1 MGTFK
6 DLLAWQK
13 SLTLAKKVYQVTGN
27 FPTEERFGLV
37 NQMRRCAVSIPSNIA
52 EGYGRGS
59 DKELLRFLYVALG
72 SSNELET
79 QLILSLELSFM
90 KEEDYIL
97 RKVGTENSFRVPEGY
112 FEGLTSDIMNKLPE
126 KEKPAFVQK
135 EPTMWDKVKPWLYMA
150 AMFAGAALIIR
161 VASADRQPA
170 SNADYVAAEETDK
183 EMQYINEVVD
193 NSMLDDYSLYVYLS
207 DMEAE

>member
-59 DKELLRFLYVALG
+59 VKELLRFLYVALG

-90 KEEDYIL
+90 KEEDSRMLQGLNTEVNKMIL
-97 RKVGTENSFRVPEGY
+97 SLIYRRKNGLDKNSR
-112 FEGLTSDIMNKLPE
+112 T
-126 KEKPAFVQK
+126 
-135 EPTMWDKVKPWLYMA
+135 
-150 AMFAGAALIIR
+150 
-161 VASADRQPA
+161 
-170 SNADYVAAEETDK
+170 
-183 EMQYINEVVD
+183 
-193 NSMLDDYSLYVYLS
+193 
-207 DMEAE
+207 

>member
-59 DKELLRFLYVALG
+59 DKELLQFLYVALG

-90 KEEDYIL
+90 KEEDSRMLQGLNTEVNKMIL
-97 RKVGTENSFRVPEGY
+97 SLIYRRKNGLDKNSR
-112 FEGLTSDIMNKLPE
+112 T
-126 KEKPAFVQK
+126 
-135 EPTMWDKVKPWLYMA
+135 
-150 AMFAGAALIIR
+150 
-161 VASADRQPA
+161 
-170 SNADYVAAEETDK
+170 
-183 EMQYINEVVD
+183 
-193 NSMLDDYSLYVYLS
+193 
-207 DMEAE
+207 

>member
-52 EGYGRGS
+52 EGYGQGS

-90 KEEDYIL
+90 KEEDSRMLQGLNTEVNKMIL
-97 RKVGTENSFRVPEGY
+97 SLIYRRKNGLDKNSR
-112 FEGLTSDIMNKLPE
+112 T
-126 KEKPAFVQK
+126 
-135 EPTMWDKVKPWLYMA
+135 
-150 AMFAGAALIIR
+150 
-161 VASADRQPA
+161 
-170 SNADYVAAEETDK
+170 
-183 EMQYINEVVD
+183 
-193 NSMLDDYSLYVYLS
+193 
-207 DMEAE
+207 

>member
-27 FPTEERFGLV
+27 FPTEERFGVV

-90 KEEDYIL
+90 KEEDSRMLQGLNTEVNKMIL
-97 RKVGTENSFRVPEGY
+97 SLIYRRKNGLDKNSR
-112 FEGLTSDIMNKLPE
+112 T
-126 KEKPAFVQK
+126 
-135 EPTMWDKVKPWLYMA
+135 
-150 AMFAGAALIIR
+150 
-161 VASADRQPA
+161 
-170 SNADYVAAEETDK
+170 
-183 EMQYINEVVD
+183 
-193 NSMLDDYSLYVYLS
+193 
-207 DMEAE
+207 

>member
-90 KEEDYIL
+90 KEEDSRMLQGLNTEVNKIIL
-97 RKVGTENSFRVPEGY
+97 SLIYRRKNGLDKNSR
-112 FEGLTSDIMNKLPE
+112 T
-126 KEKPAFVQK
+126 
-135 EPTMWDKVKPWLYMA
+135 
-150 AMFAGAALIIR
+150 
-161 VASADRQPA
+161 
-170 SNADYVAAEETDK
+170 
-183 EMQYINEVVD
+183 
-193 NSMLDDYSLYVYLS
+193 
-207 DMEAE
+207 

>member
-13 SLTLAKKVYQVTGN
+13 SLTLAKKVYQLTGN

-90 KEEDYIL
+90 KEEDSRMLQGLNTEVNKMIL
-97 RKVGTENSFRVPEGY
+97 SLIYRRKNGLDKNSR
-112 FEGLTSDIMNKLPE
+112 T
-126 KEKPAFVQK
+126 
-135 EPTMWDKVKPWLYMA
+135 
-150 AMFAGAALIIR
+150 
-161 VASADRQPA
+161 
-170 SNADYVAAEETDK
+170 
-183 EMQYINEVVD
+183 
-193 NSMLDDYSLYVYLS
+193 
-207 DMEAE
+207 

>member
-37 NQMRRCAVSIPSNIA
+37 NQMRRCAASIPSNIA

-90 KEEDYIL
+90 KEEDSRMLQGLNTEVNKMIL
-97 RKVGTENSFRVPEGY
+97 SLIYRRKNGLDKNSR
-112 FEGLTSDIMNKLPE
+112 T
-126 KEKPAFVQK
+126 
-135 EPTMWDKVKPWLYMA
+135 
-150 AMFAGAALIIR
+150 
-161 VASADRQPA
+161 
-170 SNADYVAAEETDK
+170 
-183 EMQYINEVVD
+183 
-193 NSMLDDYSLYVYLS
+193 
-207 DMEAE
+207 

>member
-79 QLILSLELSFM
+79 QLILSLELSFI
-90 KEEDYIL
+90 KEEDSRMLQGLNTEVNKMIL
-97 RKVGTENSFRVPEGY
+97 FLIYRRKNGLDKNSR
-112 FEGLTSDIMNKLPE
+112 T
-126 KEKPAFVQK
+126 
-135 EPTMWDKVKPWLYMA
+135 
-150 AMFAGAALIIR
+150 
-161 VASADRQPA
+161 
-170 SNADYVAAEETDK
+170 
-183 EMQYINEVVD
+183 
-193 NSMLDDYSLYVYLS
+193 
-207 DMEAE
+207 

>member
-90 KEEDYIL
+90 KEEDPRMLQGLNTEVNKMIL
-97 RKVGTENSFRVPEGY
+97 SLIYRRKNGLDKNSR
-112 FEGLTSDIMNKLPE
+112 T
-126 KEKPAFVQK
+126 
-135 EPTMWDKVKPWLYMA
+135 
-150 AMFAGAALIIR
+150 
-161 VASADRQPA
+161 
-170 SNADYVAAEETDK
+170 
-183 EMQYINEVVD
+183 
-193 NSMLDDYSLYVYLS
+193 
-207 DMEAE
+207 

>member
-27 FPTEERFGLV
+27 FPTKERFGLV

-90 KEEDYIL
+90 KEEDSRMLQGLNTEVNKMIL
-97 RKVGTENSFRVPEGY
+97 SLIYRRKNGLDKNSR
-112 FEGLTSDIMNKLPE
+112 T
-126 KEKPAFVQK
+126 
-135 EPTMWDKVKPWLYMA
+135 
-150 AMFAGAALIIR
+150 
-161 VASADRQPA
+161 
-170 SNADYVAAEETDK
+170 
-183 EMQYINEVVD
+183 
-193 NSMLDDYSLYVYLS
+193 
-207 DMEAE
+207 

>member
-90 KEEDYIL
+90 KEEDSRMLQGLNTEVNKMIL
-97 RKVGTENSFRVPEGY
+97 SLIYNLKTK
-112 FEGLTSDIMNKLPE
+112 KL
-126 KEKPAFVQK
+126 K
-135 EPTMWDKVKPWLYMA
+135 
-150 AMFAGAALIIR
+150 
-161 VASADRQPA
+161 
-170 SNADYVAAEETDK
+170 N
-183 EMQYINEVVD
+183 
-193 NSMLDDYSLYVYLS
+193 
-207 DMEAE
+207 

>member
-90 KEEDYIL
+90 KEEDSRMLQGLNTEVNKMIL
-97 RKVGTENSFRVPEGY
+97 SLIYRQKNGLDKNSR
-112 FEGLTSDIMNKLPE
+112 T
-126 KEKPAFVQK
+126 
-135 EPTMWDKVKPWLYMA
+135 
-150 AMFAGAALIIR
+150 
-161 VASADRQPA
+161 
-170 SNADYVAAEETDK
+170 
-183 EMQYINEVVD
+183 
-193 NSMLDDYSLYVYLS
+193 
-207 DMEAE
+207 

>member
-27 FPTEERFGLV
+27 FPTEERFGLI

-79 QLILSLELSFM
+79 QLILSLELSFI
-90 KEEDYIL
+90 KEEDSRMLQGLNTEVNKMIL
-97 RKVGTENSFRVPEGY
+97 SLIYRRKNGLDKNSR
-112 FEGLTSDIMNKLPE
+112 T
-126 KEKPAFVQK
+126 
-135 EPTMWDKVKPWLYMA
+135 
-150 AMFAGAALIIR
+150 
-161 VASADRQPA
+161 
-170 SNADYVAAEETDK
+170 
-183 EMQYINEVVD
+183 
-193 NSMLDDYSLYVYLS
+193 
-207 DMEAE
+207 

>member
-79 QLILSLELSFM
+79 QLILSLELSFI
-90 KEEDYIL
+90 KEEDSRMLQGLNTEVNKMIL
-97 RKVGTENSFRVPEGY
+97 SLIYRRKNGLDKNSR
-112 FEGLTSDIMNKLPE
+112 T
-126 KEKPAFVQK
+126 
-135 EPTMWDKVKPWLYMA
+135 
-150 AMFAGAALIIR
+150 
-161 VASADRQPA
+161 
-170 SNADYVAAEETDK
+170 
-183 EMQYINEVVD
+183 
-193 NSMLDDYSLYVYLS
+193 
-207 DMEAE
+207 

>member
-1 MGTFK
+1 
-6 DLLAWQK
+6 
-13 SLTLAKKVYQVTGN
+13 
-27 FPTEERFGLV
+27 
-37 NQMRRCAVSIPSNIA
+37 
-52 EGYGRGS
+52 
-59 DKELLRFLYVALG
+59 
-72 SSNELET
+72 
-79 QLILSLELSFM
+79 M

-126 KEKPAFVQK
+126 KEKPVFVQK

>member
-90 KEEDYIL
+90 KEEDSRMLQGLNTEVNKMVLSLIYR
-97 RKVGTENSFRVPEGY
+97 RKNGLDKNSR
-112 FEGLTSDIMNKLPE
+112 T
-126 KEKPAFVQK
+126 
-135 EPTMWDKVKPWLYMA
+135 
-150 AMFAGAALIIR
+150 
-161 VASADRQPA
+161 
-170 SNADYVAAEETDK
+170 
-183 EMQYINEVVD
+183 
-193 NSMLDDYSLYVYLS
+193 
-207 DMEAE
+207 

>member
-52 EGYGRGS
+52 EGYDRGS

-90 KEEDYIL
+90 KEEDSRMLQGLNTEVNKMIL
-97 RKVGTENSFRVPEGY
+97 SLIYRRKNGLDKNSR
-112 FEGLTSDIMNKLPE
+112 T
-126 KEKPAFVQK
+126 
-135 EPTMWDKVKPWLYMA
+135 
-150 AMFAGAALIIR
+150 
-161 VASADRQPA
+161 
-170 SNADYVAAEETDK
+170 
-183 EMQYINEVVD
+183 
-193 NSMLDDYSLYVYLS
+193 
-207 DMEAE
+207 

>member
-13 SLTLAKKVYQVTGN
+13 SLTLAKRVYQVTGN

-37 NQMRRCAVSIPSNIA
+37 NQMRKCAVSIPSNIA

-90 KEEDYIL
+90 KEEDSRMLQGLNTEVNKMIL
-97 RKVGTENSFRVPEGY
+97 SLIYRRKNGLDKNSR
-112 FEGLTSDIMNKLPE
+112 T
-126 KEKPAFVQK
+126 
-135 EPTMWDKVKPWLYMA
+135 
-150 AMFAGAALIIR
+150 
-161 VASADRQPA
+161 
-170 SNADYVAAEETDK
+170 
-183 EMQYINEVVD
+183 
-193 NSMLDDYSLYVYLS
+193 
-207 DMEAE
+207 

>member
-90 KEEDYIL
+90 KEEDSRMLQGLNTEVNKMIL
-97 RKVGTENSFRVPEGY
+97 SLIYRRKNGLDKNSK
-112 FEGLTSDIMNKLPE
+112 T
-126 KEKPAFVQK
+126 
-135 EPTMWDKVKPWLYMA
+135 
-150 AMFAGAALIIR
+150 
-161 VASADRQPA
+161 
-170 SNADYVAAEETDK
+170 
-183 EMQYINEVVD
+183 
-193 NSMLDDYSLYVYLS
+193 
-207 DMEAE
+207 

>member
-90 KEEDYIL
+90 EEEDSRMLQGLNTEVNKMIL
-97 RKVGTENSFRVPEGY
+97 SLIYRRKNGLDKNSR
-112 FEGLTSDIMNKLPE
+112 T
-126 KEKPAFVQK
+126 
-135 EPTMWDKVKPWLYMA
+135 
-150 AMFAGAALIIR
+150 
-161 VASADRQPA
+161 
-170 SNADYVAAEETDK
+170 
-183 EMQYINEVVD
+183 
-193 NSMLDDYSLYVYLS
+193 
-207 DMEAE
+207 